1 MASRIP
7 WRGLLIAAAAVASSW
22 LACYLLRGVWA
33 TFALAIVLTYLLAP
47 AVDYLQRHG
56 MRRATAILLLYLLIT
71 LGTAV
76 AVVYLLPGFLDEIN
90 RLGAQLPSYARRAR
104 ALLEGV
110 RQDAASATLPAGV
123 RNALLERIDGTEAWV
138 SARLAALTDG
148 LMRAVLGAA
157 PLLLAPVIA
166 FYLLNDLERFRA
178 AVTARLAG
186 RGQRWLE
193 LLRAIDR
200 VVAGFIRGQ
209 LLVAGCVGVLV
220 TLASA
225 LLGLRFPV
233 LLGLFAGLADLVPYF
248 GPAIGAV
255 PVLAMALLESPA
267 TMIQVLLALLLIQW
281 LENTILAP
289 RVLGQTVGLHPLAV
303 IAALLVAG
311 RHFGL
316 PGLLLA
322 VPVTGLVWT
331 VATFFWPDVALE
343 PAPGRPQPGGGKA
356 RRAGSPA
363 GGTVPRGRNGVGR
376 GTPAVP
382 DGGPGAGAA
391 PDRGTGA
398 ATAPARAPGAGT
410 APDGGA
416 GAGSRRGGRG
426 GRRRES

>member
-1 MASRIP
+1 MASRIL
-7 WRGLLIAAAAVASSW
+7 WRGLVIAAAAIVPAL
-22 LACYLLRGVWA
+22 LAFYLLRGVWA

-47 AVDYLQRHG
+47 AVDYLQRQG
-56 MRRATAILLLYLLIT
+56 MRRATAILLLYLLIS

-76 AVVYLLPGFLDEIN
+76 AVVYLLPGFLDEVN
-90 RLGAQLPSYARRAR
+90 RLGAQLPSYSRRAR

-123 RNALLERIDGTEAWV
+123 RNALLERIDGTGAWI

-148 LMRAVLGAA
+148 VMQAVMGAA

-166 FYLLNDLERFRA
+166 FYLLNDLDRFRA
-178 AVTARLAG
+178 AAAALLTG
-186 RGQRWLE
+186 RRQRWLE

-209 LLVAGCVGVLV
+209 LLVAGCVGLMV
-220 TLASA
+220 TLACA

-255 PVLAMALLESPA
+255 PVLAMALLQSPA
-267 TMIQVLLALLLIQW
+267 TVIQVVLALLLIQW
-281 LENTILAP
+281 IENTILAP

-322 VPVTGLVWT
+322 VPVTGLLWT
-331 VATFFWPDVALE
+331 LVTFFWPDLALQ
-343 PAPGRPQPGGGKA
+343 PGRGRREPGPGQ
-356 RRAGSPA
+356 A
-363 GGTVPRGRNGVGR
+363 GGQGGRSDGAVPR
-376 GTPAVP
+376 T
-382 DGGPGAGAA
+382 GPRAAAGAGAGRGA
-391 PDRGTGA
+391 GTGA
-398 ATAPARAPGAGT
+398 GARRGAGAGAGARQGAGT
-410 APDGGA
+410 AGQVDGP
-416 GAGSRRGGRG
+416 RRKWENATDRDP
-426 GRRRES
+426 RR